1 MTRTFGGTLAS
12 RLGLALALI
21 VTVGWMLADPAC
33 AGAQGVSDRLKRQ
46 INVMEKIIDEI
57 LVDSPNLLVGS
68 SSPSNGLYLDE
79 FGAVFSFE
87 ASLVGSPSRIFDF
100 DGVFDFRSN
109 IHVESGDNKVI
120 IWRDTNADEDEDEDE
135 EDEDEGEIDIE
146 KWKEKEEARK
156 MKRAEKEKER
166 YAAGKEELIVA
177 LADYGETLSGL
188 DDNQWIAIAV
198 FLGKNHI
205 FKKERI
211 SRLVIRARMSDLR
224 AEASGRLTRDALLNR
239 MVVDEY

>member
-21 VTVGWMLADPAC
+21 VTVGWILADPAC

-68 SSPSNGLYLDE
+68 SSPSNGFYLDE

-87 ASLVGSPSRIFDF
+87 ASLVSSPFRLFDKDFDF
-100 DGVFDFRSN
+100 LDIR
-109 IHVESGDNKVI
+109 VESGDNKVI
-120 IWRDTNADEDEDEDE
+120 IWRDANADEDEDDED
-135 EDEDEGEIDIE
+135 DDEGEIDIE

-156 MKRAEKEKER
+156 IKRAEKEKEL

-188 DDNQWIAIAV
+188 GDNEWIAIAV

-205 FKKERI
+205 FKKESI
-211 SRLVIRARMSDLR
+211 SRLVIRAQMSDLR